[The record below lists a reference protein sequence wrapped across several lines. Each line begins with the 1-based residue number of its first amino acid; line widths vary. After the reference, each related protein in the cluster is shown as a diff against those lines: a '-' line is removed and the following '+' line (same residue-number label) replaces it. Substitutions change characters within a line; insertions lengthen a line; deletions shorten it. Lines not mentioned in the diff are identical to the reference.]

1 MKNIIYTIIVLFF
14 FAPSAQAQEMQGLIT
29 YNRKTDYISIMSK
42 LPHISQEEV
51 DRMSLTWGNWNSKG
65 RDYELSFKGD
75 KSLYKLR
82 EKETTEGYSWKPDK
96 FILTR
101 DYKTNQKFDII
112 ETLGK
117 VYLIEEEIPKTK
129 WKILNE
135 IKEVAGYLCM
145 KAETKNL
152 VKGQTIHAWFADGIN
167 FMGGPEGYGGLPGT
181 ILELDINDGDA
192 IITATEVNIEMPEVS
207 TALPKKVKGK
217 KIAQSDLDVIVK
229 KYIDET
235 IEGKKNP
242 YWRVRY

>member
-1 MKNIIYTIIVLFF
+1 MKNIISIIILFF
-14 FAPSAQAQEMQGLIT
+14 LTSPISAQEIQGVIT
-29 YNRKTDYISIMSK
+29 YNRKTNYISIMSK

-65 RDYELSFKGD
+65 RDYDLSFKKN
-75 KSLYKLR
+75 KSLYEL
-82 EKETTEGYSWKPDK
+82 KEQETGDGYSWKPDK

-117 VYLIEEEIPKTK
+117 VYLIEEDIPKIK

-145 KAETKNL
+145 KAETKNE

-167 FMGGPEGYGGLPGT
+167 FMGGPEGYGGLPGM
-181 ILELDINDGDA
+181 ILELDINNGDA
-192 IITATEVNIEMPEVS
+192 IITATEVNLNGVEVDTS
-207 TALPKKVKGK
+207 LPKKVKGK
-217 KIAQSDLDVIVK
+217 NISQSDLDEIVK
-229 KYIDET
+229 KYIDDT

>member
-1 MKNIIYTIIVLFF
+1 MKNIISIIILFF
-14 FAPSAQAQEMQGLIT
+14 FASPISAQEIEGVVT

-65 RDYELSFKGD
+65 RDYDLSFKKN
-75 KSLYKLR
+75 KSLYEL
-82 EKETTEGYSWKPDK
+82 KEQESGDGYSWKPDK

-117 VYLIEEEIPKTK
+117 VYLIEEDIPKTK

-145 KAETKNL
+145 KAETKNE

-167 FMGGPEGYGGLPGT
+167 FMGGPEGYGGLPGM

-192 IITATEVNIEMPEVS
+192 IITATEVKLNDGEVDTS
-207 TALPKKVKGK
+207 LPKKVKGK
-217 KIAQSDLDVIVK
+217 KISQSDLDEIVK
-229 KYIDET
+229 KYIDDT